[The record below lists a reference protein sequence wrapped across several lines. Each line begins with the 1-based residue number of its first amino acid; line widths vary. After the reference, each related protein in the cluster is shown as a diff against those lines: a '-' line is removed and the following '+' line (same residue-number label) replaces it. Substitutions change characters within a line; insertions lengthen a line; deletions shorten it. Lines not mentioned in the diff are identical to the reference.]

1 MSALDSMFLRLLA
14 CFACLATSP
23 AQKPPAFA
31 LRSFPG
37 GVPAQR
43 ASLGKVV
50 AVAQPSEI
58 AAWSAFTR
66 RWVSEPVANAPTLVA
81 LNDAVIARD
90 GLRWVAFSAMRGRF
104 EPLVAGPASQLLNP
118 ASQNNDSLALV
129 RDGNVLHAFS
139 AFTGRWSSRTFS
151 PSFAVVVQRHVA
163 VVVDGLVATG
173 VDAFTGQW
181 HDVALDGAV
190 VHLSADGVAGACATA
205 TRALGFS
212 ALHRSWTSAPCTS
225 NAQVLRND
233 DWALWHDGAVAL
245 GYSGIAHSFASVA
258 TGPFSSQQGDDLFCA
273 LVTPGLVHA
282 FSAVTGAFRVAP
294 MANGAT
300 LRTSAAA
307 ALVVDGPHL
316 QAYSAPLGEFV
327 PLAVDASNEAVAG
340 CVVAVQER
348 ATGRPW
354 LFSALTGQWV
364 AAPASAAPAMPRLS
378 TTGALMHGSG
388 GAFAFSARTHAFVP
402 LAAAQPNLECNENS
416 APLLAWDA
424 ADVCFFDGRADR
436 WIRVPRSGAGPLSP
450 QVWRTSAFVV
460 DGAEA
465 IGFSAQGGAVE
476 RFSLPGPLLSFRAN
490 SESASLVTADTVV
503 AFSGVPE
510 PYCLAQF
517 PEFRRVAAVGSPFQL
532 HQRLLQSEVALL
544 GIGPVLPSPIL
555 LDGLGVLVLDPAGC
569 ATSLLLPEPDSDRA
583 VFSAQIPADPA
594 LRGVSVWFQSLV
606 VDSSGS
612 AWLSDSSVLWIG

>member
-1 MSALDSMFLRLLA
+1 MERTLLRITLAALA
-14 CFACLATSP
+14 CVLP
-23 AQKPPAFA
+23 AQKPSAFA

-66 RWVSEPVANAPTLVA
+66 RWVSEPVSATPTFVV
-81 LNDAVIARD
+81 LNDAVLARD

-104 EPLVAGPASQLLNP
+104 EPLSAGAASQLLNP
-118 ASQNNDSLALV
+118 ASQNNDSIALV

-151 PSFAVVVQRHVA
+151 PSAAVVVQRHVA

-181 HDVALDGAV
+181 HDIALDGQV

-205 TRALGFS
+205 TRAFGFS
-212 ALHRSWTSAPCTS
+212 ALHRSWASAPCPA

-233 DWALWHDGAVAL
+233 DWVVWHDGAVAL
-245 GYSGIAHSFASVA
+245 GYSGITNTFASDF
-258 TGPFSSQQGDDLFCA
+258 TGPFSALQGDDLFGA
-273 LVTPGLVHA
+273 FVTPGLVHA
-282 FSAVTGAFRVAP
+282 FSAVTGTFRVAP

-300 LRTSAAA
+300 LRTSSAA
-307 ALVVDGPHL
+307 ALVVDGPQL

-364 AAPASAAPAMPRLS
+364 AAPASAAPSMPRLS
-378 TTGALMHGSG
+378 TTGALLHGSG

-402 LAAAQPNLECNENS
+402 LAAAQPNLECNESS

-424 ADVCFFDGRADR
+424 SEVFCFDGRSDR

-460 DGAEA
+460 DGTEVM
-465 IGFSAQGGAVE
+465 GFSAQGGVVE
-476 RFSLPGPLLSFRAN
+476 RFALPGPLLSFRAN
-490 SESASLVTADTVV
+490 SESASLVTADAVV

-510 PYCLAQF
+510 PYCLPQF

-532 HQRLLQSEVALL
+532 HQRLLQGEVALL
-544 GIGPVLPSPIL
+544 GIGPSLASPLPVAGLGELL
-555 LDGLGVLVLDPAGC
+555 LDPVAC
-569 ATSLLLPEPDSDRA
+569 ATLLLLPELGSDRA
-583 VFSAQIPADPA
+583 VFSTQIPADPA

-606 VDSSGS
+606 VDASGS
-612 AWLSDSSVLWIG
+612 AWLSDASVLWIG